1 VLGDTAS
8 ALQDGKPLP
17 GIAPVALQQGHYAAR
32 VIGARVRHESPPAPF
47 HYFDKGTL
55 ATVGRAYA
63 IGQIWRLKLT
73 GLPAWFVW
81 AGVHI
86 LYLIGFRNRIL
97 VMFQWTWAYLT
108 YQRGARLI
116 TLDDVAS
123 SPRLP
128 DASARAA
135 REAAHR

>member
-1 VLGDTAS
+1 
-8 ALQDGKPLP
+8 
-17 GIAPVALQQGHYAAR
+17 HYAAR
-32 VIGARVRHESPPAPF
+32 VIEARVRQKPVPLPF
-47 HYFDKGTL
+47 RYFDKGTL

-63 IGQIWRLKLT
+63 IGQIWQLKLS
-73 GLPAWFVW
+73 GLPAWLVW

-116 TLDDVAS
+116 TLDDTPTGA
-123 SPRLP
+123 RLP
-128 DASARAA
+128 SAPAA
-135 REAAHR
+135 TTREEARR